1 MPLNLNDP
9 DDSSGTERQG
19 RGPILHEPGSESEGV
34 SKKWILIAVAFVVV
48 LAGSWYA
55 WKSGIFGKH
64 ANPEPPPPPTAQ
76 YEADIKESHQAQP
89 PPQAP
94 PIAAAEKESNKTL
107 RPTGT
112 GRYTIYI
119 SRQRDR
125 ARAEEE
131 GSRWR
136 AAGYESFITEG
147 DGWYKLSIGRYSTWE
162 DAKGAAI
169 TLQLGFEA
177 GYMVGTLTEY

>member
-19 RGPILHEPGSESEGV
+19 RGPILHEPVTESER
-34 SKKWILIAVAFVVV
+34 SSTKWILIAVACVVV
-48 LAGSWYA
+48 LAGGWYA
-55 WKSGIFGKH
+55 WKSGVFGSRD
-64 ANPEPPPPPTAQ
+64 NQEPPPPPTAQ
-76 YEADIKESHQAQP
+76 YEAEIKPVNPSQP
-89 PPQAP
+89 PAKTTLSAAP
-94 PIAAAEKESNKTL
+94 AEKEAVKTS
-107 RPTGT
+107 RPMGT

-119 SRQRDR
+119 SRQRER

-131 GSRWR
+131 GSRWT
-136 AAGYESFITEG
+136 AAGYESFISEG

-162 DAKGAAI
+162 DAKATAI

-177 GYMVGTLTEY
+177 GYMVGTLAE